1 MWLHLAKQETTV
13 MQDKKKLRIV
23 FFGTPDFAVASL
35 EAILKAGYDVAAVV
49 TAPDKPAGRGKHLMQ
64 SAVKEAALRHGLEVL
79 QPEKLKNPEFIEKL
93 RSLGADIFVV
103 IAFRMLPEAVWAMPG
118 LGTFNLHASLLPRY
132 RGAAPIN
139 WAVINGEKETGVTTF
154 FLKHEIDT
162 GDVIAREKIEI
173 SDSDDAGT
181 IHDRLMELGARLTV
195 NTLDRLSEGTLTAIP
210 QSELDGGIEP
220 CPAPKIFK
228 ETCHID
234 WSKPAAEVRNLIR
247 GLSPYPAAW
256 TQMEADGTDAGS
268 MKIFTA
274 DITDKT
280 TTEPGRVSIDG
291 HGHMTVDCGDRA
303 LEITSLQPQGKR
315 RMTTEEYLRGCRF
328 SSIKFC

>member
-1 MWLHLAKQETTV
+1 MRDTKNLK
-13 MQDKKKLRIV
+13 IV

-35 EAILKAGYDVAAVV
+35 EAILAAGYDVAAVV

-64 SAVKEAALRHGLEVL
+64 SAVKEAAVRHGIEVL

-93 RSLGADIFVV
+93 RSIAADIFVV
-103 IAFRMLPEAVWAMPG
+103 IAFRMLPEAVWTMPE

-139 WAVINGEKETGVTTF
+139 WAIINGEKETGVTTF

-162 GDVIAREKIEI
+162 GDVIGREKIGI
-173 SDSDDAGT
+173 SDNDDAGI

-195 NTLDRLSEGTLTAIP
+195 DTLDRISAGTLTAVP
-210 QSELDGGIEP
+210 QNQLDGGIEP
-220 CPAPKIFK
+220 CAAPKIFK
-228 ETCHID
+228 DTCHID
-234 WSKPAAEVRNLIR
+234 WHKPAAEIRNLIR

-268 MKIFTA
+268 MKIFSA
-274 DITDKT
+274 RITDKASS
-280 TTEPGRVSIDG
+280 EPGRVTLDG
-291 HGHMTVDCGDRA
+291 HGHMTVDCGDYA

-315 RMTTEEYLRGCRF
+315 RMATEEYLRGCRF
-328 SSIKFC
+328 SSIKFS